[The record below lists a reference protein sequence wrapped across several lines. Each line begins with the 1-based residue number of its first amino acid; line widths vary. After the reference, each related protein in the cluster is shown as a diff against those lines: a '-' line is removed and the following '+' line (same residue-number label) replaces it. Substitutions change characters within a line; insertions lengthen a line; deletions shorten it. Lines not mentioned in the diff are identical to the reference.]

1 MTLDFNLCLT
11 LQIFISYCLHS
22 WIIQTCMY
30 HPSSKLFICLL
41 LKILIKYSASNS
53 FQLDFHNPN
62 NNEKKA
68 QQNMKWIK
76 KTNSIV
82 DAQYVA
88 TSWYLRIWIFIF
100 HSFYSIIIFM
110 AHRQIYAMQF
120 NGILNTL
127 KYQLHILTLCMN
139 IITIVKKELSYEMTG
154 ACCV

>member
-1 MTLDFNLCLT
+1 M
-11 LQIFISYCLHS
+11 HS
-22 WIIQTCMY
+22 WIIQTECII
-30 HPSSKLFICLL
+30 PAAIFILFICLL

-62 NNEKKA
+62 NSNNKKKLNKIWNE
-68 QQNMKWIK
+68 WK

-139 IITIVKKELSYEMTG
+139 IITIVKKNCRTKWLG
-154 ACCV
+154 PCCV